1 MAKKLSPEEQKRTK
15 TDFDPPAIAKR
26 DDSQKQDKT
35 KKKGGKGNPNG
46 RPKSAN
52 PRDKVINLKLTDEEK
67 ELLDEAAQMLKTS
80 KTKVIAAGIEKVYT
94 EAAARLW
101 RQHWK
106 QLKERMIQSEEEHP
120 DFVEAEERFRAQLKT
135 EWREDLLAAYNAG
148 NYEEVLIQI
157 ASTLKYNGD
166 IKAFLSELP
175 DYHGDDISAREER
188 AKLID
193 QLSKERQY
201 KGMAYNPYRK
211 DPDTVTV
218 HIEGGGE
225 E

>member
-1 MAKKLSPEEQKRTK
+1 MAKKLSPEDLERTK
-15 TDFDPPAIAKR
+15 TDFDAPE
-26 DDSQKQDKT
+26 QKQDKT

-67 ELLDEAAQMLKTS
+67 KLLDEAARMMKTT
-80 KTKVIAAGIEKVYT
+80 KTKVIVAGIEKVYT

-106 QLKERMIQSEEEHP
+106 QIEDKLIRNAIEHP
-120 DFVEAEERFRAQLKT
+120 DFLEAEERARKEIRE

-148 NYEEVLIQI
+148 NYEEVLIQL

-175 DYHGDDISAREER
+175 DYHGDDISIREER

-201 KGMAYNPYRK
+201 MGKGK
-211 DPDTVTV
+211 
-218 HIEGGGE
+218 GE
-225 E
+225 PEA